1 MVVLSTNGE
10 VTISSVPNHIVQDV
24 EEIEGESHHRY
35 DLNEVVKNT
44 EKRIIKEVME
54 IAKGNKKK
62 AAEILNI
69 KRSTLYY
76 KLNQYDLI

>member
-1 MVVLSTNGE
+1 
-10 VTISSVPNHIVQDV
+10 
-24 EEIEGESHHRY
+24 
-35 DLNEVVKNT
+35 
-44 EKRIIKEVME
+44 ME